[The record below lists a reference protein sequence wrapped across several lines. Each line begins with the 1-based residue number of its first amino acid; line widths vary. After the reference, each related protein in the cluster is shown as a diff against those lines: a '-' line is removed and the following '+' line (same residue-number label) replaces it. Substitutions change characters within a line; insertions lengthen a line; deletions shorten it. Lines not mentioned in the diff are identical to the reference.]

1 MSLLISFVGNICTGK
16 TTVSKKIADYF
27 TCNCYSIDEYR
38 IKYSAFEKISEAV
51 AWDKMTDSIK
61 NENIAVVESSGLS
74 INIRHIYRLFDKVIV
89 IKLFSPESVILKR
102 IEERKQNGYVS
113 VPFCFDSQYETKEK
127 KVRKLEKLVAKLK
140 FDFCINTDIN
150 SINDVFIFL
159 KNNIQL

>member
-1 MSLLISFVGNICTGK
+1 MRVLISFVGNICTGK
-16 TTVSKKIADYF
+16 TTVSKMIADYF

-38 IKYSAFEKISEAV
+38 IKYSAFDKIFEAV

-89 IKLFSPESVILKR
+89 IKLFSPETIILKR
-102 IEERKQNGYVS
+102 IEERKLNGYVS
-113 VPFCFDSQYETKEK
+113 VPFCYDSQYETKEM
-127 KVRKLEKLVAKLK
+127 KVRKIEKLVSKLK
-140 FDFCINTDIN
+140 FDFCINTDLN

>member
-1 MSLLISFVGNICTGK
+1 MKILISFVGNICTGK
-16 TTVSKKIADYF
+16 TTASKMIADYF

-38 IKYSAFEKISEAV
+38 IKYSAFDKIFEAV

-89 IKLFSPESVILKR
+89 IKLFSSEAVILKR
-102 IEERKQNGYVS
+102 IEERKLNGYVR
-113 VPFCFDSQYETKEK
+113 VPFCYGSQYEPKEI
-127 KVRKLEKLVAKLK
+127 KVRKIEKLVSKLK
-140 FDFCINTDIN
+140 FDFCINTDVN